1 MSTDRFWDPD
11 PVDHRLYLEDKG
23 GEEGEGEEEQRGGV
37 NLIDVVSFDRGV
49 FECIQ

>member
-1 MSTDRFWDPD
+1 M
-11 PVDHRLYLEDKG
+11 LYNTFLEGEDKG